1 MDGVPH
7 SFATS
12 KINIFELMCCHVTTS
27 MELIHW
33 LQIADNERSEKTEEK
48 KKSHATHQPPSVC
61 TLNCIVS
68 YKEKIKNYGHRMCW
82 HWIQL

>member
-1 MDGVPH
+1 MCICSKPIVCMDGVPH

-12 KINIFELMCCHVTTS
+12 KINTFELMCCHVTTS

-48 KKSHATHQPPSVC
+48 KKAMQPTNHQVC
-61 TLNCIVS
+61 VP
-68 YKEKIKNYGHRMCW
+68 
-82 HWIQL
+82 